1 MIKVEKLSYSFP
13 TKDLYN
19 KVSFSIE
26 ENQHA
31 VLIGSNGT
39 GKTTLVQIL
48 MNPDEFLYDGKVKK
62 NIEGRIGYVSQ
73 LEKAEK
79 DREIT
84 VFDFLAEDFVQL
96 QTEMEA
102 VCTEMET
109 AEDFDVLMERYQQ
122 LLDESMAMDV
132 DHYESNIHK
141 ELKTA
146 GLSELADLSIS
157 VISGGEYK
165 LLQVI
170 RQMLKKPAL
179 LIMDE
184 PDAFLDF
191 GNLTGLK
198 NLINSYQG
206 TLLVITHN
214 RYLLNHCFDKILHLE
229 GADIQEFEGNFIE
242 YNFALLAKK
251 IELQELSAKQQ
262 EEIERSR
269 KVVERMRGEAS
280 KFANASLGRALHAK
294 VSYLERLEARKIK
307 DPFVDL
313 RQPEIVLPMLHESKL
328 FENEV
333 RDEESAKYNLVENNL
348 NENELAKDVLA
359 EGNST
364 KSELEKTQTM
374 ESGLPDCNLTNDEVA
389 ERESVEKKL
398 AENELTDVNSQKDNQ
413 EPATVLTVNDYTI
426 SFEDT
431 LLENISFTLKAN
443 EKVAIVGG
451 NGTGKT
457 TLLHDIF
464 ENKKDSI
471 WISPD
476 VELGFLS
483 QIHGDMLNE
492 NHTVYEE
499 MEEIGEGSDTSVAF
513 ENRKEIEEYLAKYCF
528 EEDML
533 SNKLGVLSGGEK
545 NLLQLA
551 KIERS
556 HAGLL
561 LLDEPTSH
569 LDTYA
574 QLALEKAIAEYEG
587 AVLMVCHDFYTIVNC
602 ADYVLFVEDK
612 GIRKMRIR
620 SFRKMIYEDHFKMEY
635 LELDQKKKE
644 LEQRIDGY
652 LLKHDFESARS
663 VCEQLEEVVT
673 RMKSKM

>member
-13 TKDLYN
+13 TKDLYK

-48 MNPDEFLYDGKVKK
+48 MNPDDFLYEGKVKR
-62 NIEGRIGYVSQ
+62 NINGRIGYVSQ
-73 LEKAEK
+73 FEKAEK
-79 DREIT
+79 ERDIT

-96 QTEMEA
+96 QAKMEA
-102 VCTEMET
+102 VCAEMET
-109 AEDFDVLMERYQQ
+109 AEDFDALMERYQQ
-122 LLDESMAMDV
+122 ILDESMAMDV
-132 DHYESNIHK
+132 DHYDSNIYK

-146 GLSELADLSIS
+146 GLSDLADLTIS

-170 RQMLKKPAL
+170 RQMLRKPSL

-191 GNLTGLK
+191 GNLKGLK
-198 NLINSYQG
+198 NLINNYQG
-206 TLLVITHN
+206 TLLAVTHN

-229 GADIQEFEGNFIE
+229 DADIQEFEGNFIE

-251 IELQELSAKQQ
+251 IELQDVATQQQ

-269 KVVERMRGEAS
+269 KVVERMRADAS
-280 KFANASLGRALHAK
+280 RIANASFGRALNAK

-307 DPFVDL
+307 DPFVEL
-313 RQPEIVLPMLHESKL
+313 RQPEIELPLISK
-328 FENEV
+328 
-333 RDEESAKYNLVENNL
+333 
-348 NENELAKDVLA
+348 
-359 EGNST
+359 
-364 KSELEKTQTM
+364 
-374 ESGLPDCNLTNDEVA
+374 C
-389 ERESVEKKL
+389 
-398 AENELTDVNSQKDNQ
+398 ELTDEIN
-413 EPATVLTVNDYTI
+413 EPADVLTVNDYTI

-431 LLENISFTLKAN
+431 LLENISFTLKEN
-443 EKVAIVGG
+443 EKVAIVGA

-457 TLLHDIF
+457 TLLRDIF
-464 ENKKDSI
+464 QNNRDSI
-471 WISPD
+471 SLATD
-476 VELGFLS
+476 VEIGFLS
-483 QIHGDMLNE
+483 QIHGEMLNE
-492 NHTVYEE
+492 KHTVYEE
-499 MEEIGEGSDTSVAF
+499 MEEIGIGLDTGEPF

-528 EEDML
+528 DQEML
-533 SNKLGVLSGGEK
+533 SNKIDVLSGGEK

-551 KIERS
+551 KIGRS

-574 QLALEKAIAEYEG
+574 QLALEKAIAEYQG
-587 AVLMVCHDFYTIVNC
+587 AVLMVSHDFYTIVNC
-602 ADYVLFVEDK
+602 ADYILFVEDK
-612 GIRKMRIR
+612 GIRKMRTR

-635 LELDQKKKE
+635 LELEQKKKE
-644 LEQRIDGY
+644 LEQRIEGY
-652 LLKHDFESARS
+652 LLKHDFEAARS
-663 VCEQLEEVVT
+663 VCEQLEEVIG
-673 RMKSKM
+673 RMKSKV